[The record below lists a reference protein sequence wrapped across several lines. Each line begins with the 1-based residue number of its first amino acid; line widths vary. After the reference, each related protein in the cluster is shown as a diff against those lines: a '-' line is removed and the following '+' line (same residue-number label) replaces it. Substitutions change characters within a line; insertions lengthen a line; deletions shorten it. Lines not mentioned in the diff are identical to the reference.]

1 MKIASFN
8 KIQPL
13 AFLLLVLFTSCK
25 DKSESLTN
33 KIPETAMAVNTSSI
47 AQKVLFDK
55 LGEISITDA
64 LQGSQSADSGDEKPV
79 ETDDQKWKK
88 ILKDPS
94 EIGVDV
100 LADAFVY
107 FSNDYY
113 QGRPA
118 QIVAL
123 FKLSDVKELEAILDD
138 NPPSD
143 LKGETESGKGYK
155 FRYNKEKGMAF
166 GWTDKIL
173 ALCFADK
180 SAELNPTEELKKV
193 FTDKK
198 NSSIASNEKMKQLM
212 ADAPDVGFYLNMK
225 QLDEMIKSSDNSN
238 LNLAMKDNW
247 VSHVTGGM
255 DFDDGEIQLSTTA
268 YAMKGK
274 EEAIA
279 KLTEDVKLGETLN
292 MFYVD
297 NALGFTNL
305 RFDVD
310 NIRNLLMKDEMA
322 KQQLAGFLM
331 GMQMTEDEFFSSMD
345 GSLFIGATG
354 MKTVKKEII
363 TQEMDEEFNTYDVTK
378 VVETSSPQILLAL
391 GVDES
396 KMKKM
401 MLGMRKS
408 GIIAEDGEYFRLNAA
423 LSMGNDA
430 FASLQDNMLI
440 ISTEK
445 ETFTNSIDN
454 GGWVNDMAIANPM
467 SMYLNVDEAI
477 DAMGTEQKRQYGP
490 LYENIKS
497 TIADATFTVEGEDGK
512 LKSVFSLKFDDE
524 DSNGLLQLIEL
535 IKKSEKMKKQLT
547 M

>member
-1 MKIASFN
+1 
-8 KIQPL
+8 
-13 AFLLLVLFTSCK
+13 
-25 DKSESLTN
+25 
-33 KIPETAMAVNTSSI
+33 MAVGVINTSSI